1 MVRSIYMPRI
11 HDPNFSETTHPYV
24 VPLCDASYKTTSSIR
39 DRLANNRSLLLYL
52 TPAASRAIVGVT
64 GGRPGGDRSRLVVA
78 YCGVRAGERDRSS
91 IRMLSDFV
99 PSRSQEGCVTGF
111 RADQVLYSGRIL
123 GEACSHRRPGGVLAT
138 AVYANIMN
146 LNRTYSFDCLLASK
160 ENRETHVVFRIGNSD
175 WRIESSIEEL
185 ERDYQT
191 LNRDVEAADLACRVS
206 TGFAINHQEIPF

>member
-1 MVRSIYMPRI
+1 MSRNAYMPRI
-11 HDPNFSETTHPYV
+11 YDRNFSESTHPYV
-24 VPLCDASYKTTSSIR
+24 VPLCSEYYKASSSIR
-39 DRLANNRSLLLYL
+39 DMLTDKGSLLLYL

-64 GGRPGGDRSRLVVA
+64 GEQPSGDRDRLVVA
-78 YCGVRAGERDRSS
+78 YFGPGKST
-91 IRMLSDFV
+91 IRMLSDFA

-146 LNRTYSFDCLLASK
+146 LNRTYSFDRLLASE
-160 ENRETHVVFRIGNSD
+160 ENRETHVVFKIDNSF

-206 TGFAINHQEIPF
+206 TGFTINHIEIPF